1 MIKMR
6 TNESDKLIL
15 NCSSSMHQIEEFVES
30 ICDKL
35 FINETYFG
43 NILITVGEVFN
54 LVKSMDKDFTLFCDY
69 HTDFQVLSIAF
80 RGVKESIIELIST
93 NSSLSETHDT
103 LFSGSVFLIQSLSD
117 NIDKTLDNTLQVSFD
132 IGAIHN
138 SIYLERS
145 GLLKSYL
152 NRLTTEKVK
161 LSNDFH

>member
-1 MIKMR
+1 MRKMR
-6 TNESDKLIL
+6 TNVSDKLIL
-15 NCSSSMHQIEEFVES
+15 DCNSSMHQIEEFVES

-43 NILITVGEVFN
+43 NILITVGEVYN

-69 HTDFQVLSIAF
+69 HTDFQVLSISF
-80 RGVKESIIELIST
+80 RGVKENTIELVST
-93 NSSLSETHDT
+93 KSSLSETHDT
-103 LFSGSVFLIQSLSD
+103 SFSGSLFLIHSLSD
-117 NIDKTLDNTLQVSFD
+117 KIDISHDNSLRISFD

-138 SIYLERS
+138 SIYLKRS